1 MAPSSPNRRTVNPLL
16 SSFSNLSIDQLGP
29 TTANRLKKSSNP
41 SPLRGT
47 KSSSSLRTT
56 HQQQQHQQKSS
67 HSSASSSSVT
77 LSNSVH
83 KALSR
88 PINRE
93 DFLGRDLVRK
103 DWGSSS
109 SSATSPSKKST
120 SRKKATSVDR
130 YITRDVDSAQL
141 ESHHPRETNNSGTAT
156 TATTTTTNGGGAG
169 GAGTGGAQELSTA
182 LGIDLNRRILSFAA
196 DVPSS
201 TRASREREEPITK
214 EQRTKTANHS
224 GTGLSN
230 TASNPRRQVSAIPE
244 RVLDAPGLIDDYY
257 LNLTDWSVDNILA
270 IALGESLY
278 LWNAQ
283 TGNVNQ
289 LSTLPEGVYYCSV
302 KFSGDGHYLGLGTSE
317 GAVHI
322 YDIDESRLLRK
333 MLGRECRVS
342 SLTWSGTILSAGG
355 LDGSIWN
362 HDVQAARHKSSEM
375 IGHRAEVCGLAWKPD
390 HDDPLSVSNSGLLAS
405 GANDN
410 IVNVWDARNPS
421 TPRMT
426 KNNHRAAV
434 KAIAWC
440 PWQANM
446 LATGGGTSDKMV
458 HFWNVNT
465 SSRLQSL
472 ETRSQVTSI
481 VFNPYAREFLTT
493 HGLPDMHFSIHT
505 FPGFQLVAD
514 IPKAHDTRILHSAL
528 SPDGCIVV
536 TASSDENLKFWRVFE
551 NKRAK
556 VMPNPVF
563 GKAYP
568 NPLSSKDTNQ
578 QDHHQHAFKGSYE
591 LR

>member
-1 MAPSSPNRRTVNPLL
+1 MAPSPNKHRHTVCSGVNPLL
-16 SSFSNLSIDQLGP
+16 SNFSIMSLDQLAP
-29 TTANRLKKSSNP
+29 PSSSTRTKKSSNP
-41 SPLRGT
+41 SPLKSS
-47 KSSSSLRTT
+47 KSSSSLRT
-56 HQQQQHQQKSS
+56 QKSS
-67 HSSASSSSVT
+67 QTGLSAQVSG
-77 LSNSVH
+77 SVH

-93 DFLGRDLVRK
+93 DLLGRDLVRK

-109 SSATSPSKKST
+109 SPTKKPT
-120 SRKKATSVDR
+120 HRKKATSVDR
-130 YITRDVDSAQL
+130 YITRDVDSCVL
-141 ESHHPRETNNSGTAT
+141 DTHPRDSSSNPSAESNHAI
-156 TATTTTTNGGGAG
+156 
-169 GAGTGGAQELSTA
+169 ELSAA
-182 LGIDLNRRILSFAA
+182 LGIDLNRRILSFTA
-196 DVPSS
+196 DVPTSS
-201 TRASREREEPITK
+201 RISREREDPIVK
-214 EQRTKTANHS
+214 EQRNSKPS
-224 GTGLSN
+224 CGLSTN
-230 TASNPRRQVSAIPE
+230 GSGPNYRRQVSAIPE

-270 IALGESLY
+270 IALGECLY

-283 TGNVNQ
+283 TGNVSQ
-289 LSTLPEGVYYCSV
+289 LCSLDENSYYASV
-302 KFSGDGHYLGLGTSE
+302 KFSGDGHYLALGTSE

-333 MLGRECRVS
+333 MLGRECRIS
-342 SLTWSGTILSAGG
+342 TLSWNGTTLSAGG

-362 HDVQAARHKSSEM
+362 HDVQAARHKASEM

-390 HDDPLSVSNSGLLAS
+390 TDDGLTTSSQGLLAS

-410 IVNVWDARNPS
+410 LVNVWDARNAHE
-421 TPRMT
+421 PRMT

-440 PWQANM
+440 PWQSNM

-481 VFNPYAREFLTT
+481 VFNPYAREFMTT

-505 FPGFQLVAD
+505 FPNFQLVAD
-514 IPKAHDTRILHSAL
+514 VPKAHDTRILHSAL
-528 SPDGCIVV
+528 SPDGCIVC

-556 VMPNPVF
+556 VGPNAVF

-568 NPLSSKDTNQ
+568 LANKDQNQ
-578 QDHHQHAFKGSYE
+578 QDFKGGYE